1 MGWRAR
7 APERTIVEALQ
18 DRSERSDSGG
28 HRQVGDFSPIGR
40 YLRTM
45 NTTSKSI
52 YRGHRFPAEVIEQ
65 AVWLYFRFPLSL
77 RMVEDLLA
85 ARGIIV
91 SHETVR
97 CWAEKFG
104 RIYANKIRR
113 RAPRFGDKWHL
124 DEVVISIN
132 GKKHWL
138 WRAVDADGFVLD
150 ALVQGRRDRRA
161 AEKLLRKLIRKQS
174 RAPRVVITDK
184 LGSYGAARA
193 GMGMNFEHRQH
204 KGLNNRA
211 ENSHLPTRRRE
222 KIMKRFKSARH
233 LQRFVSIHDPIANL
247 HNFSRQAL
255 SSSDYRALRS
265 EAMIV
270 WREIA
275 ELANAA

>member
-1 MGWRAR
+1 M
-7 APERTIVEALQ
+7 IK
-18 DRSERSDSGG
+18 
-28 HRQVGDFSPIGR
+28 
-40 YLRTM
+40 
-45 NTTSKSI
+45 TSKSI
-52 YRGHRFPAEVIEQ
+52 YRGYRFPAEVIEH

-77 RMVEDLLA
+77 RMVEDILA

-113 RAPRFGDKWHL
+113 RAPQFGDKWHL

-138 WRAVDADGFVLD
+138 WRAVDGDGFVLD
-150 ALVQGRRDRRA
+150 ALVQSRRDWRA

-174 RAPRVVITDK
+174 RAPRVMITDK

-193 GMGMNFEHRQH
+193 GMRLNFEHRQH

-222 KIMKRFKSARH
+222 KIMKQFKSARH

-247 HNFSRQAL
+247 HNFPRQAF

-265 EAMIV
+265 EVMIA

-275 ELANAA
+275 ELGHAA